1 MAVARK
7 KTALYL
13 DERLMQS
20 AKLIAAASDK
30 HDYEVIE
37 EALRAYVA
45 ARREEAGRR
54 MHDLLEEI
62 ADRQEREGVPRLSD
76 EEAMALAAEELRVV
90 RAERTR
96 HEQLATERRTPPAER
111 PSWGDGL

>member
-1 MAVARK
+1 MAIARK

-20 AKLIAAASDK
+20 AKLLATTSGK

-37 EALRAYVA
+37 EALREYVV

-54 MHDLLEEI
+54 MHELLEEI
-62 ADRQEREGVPRLSD
+62 SAWQEREGVPRLTD
-76 EEAMALAAEELRVV
+76 AEAAALAAEEVRAT
-90 RAERTR
+90 RAER
-96 HEQLATERRTPPAER
+96 RRR
-111 PSWGDGL
+111 